1 MLPHSAKKNRLAG
14 AGRFLF
20 RSLARAGRSRIH
32 PRLERRDEL
41 RTRHRHGIATEPR
54 VPSPGDQLVVAVVG
68 KHRLQVLAAGGRIV
82 LDGGAK
88 LRGRHVDEYH
98 LRLRRRQMPVGRAG
112 RHGQAIT
119 DGQVFLAV
127 AGVALHRG
135 NAQNCGAALAVHLVR
150 SARVELARRGLGGGA
165 VGAGQGDSTPI
176 RLRFSRLWPERA
188 GEYWMYAEYVKPEDD
203 RQALRQRIFRFQREG
218 ARIFAGL
225 YRVPGDPAAS
235 VGEWRKDRPFAG
247 VNPPSLEE
255 IAGCRTVWVKQME
268 SLFAAG
274 TEGKRCPG
282 DRPQTIDE
290 HSDFYLAS
298 SSIRSWVRG
307 LDASGK
313 QVEGPS
319 GPSEF
324 RKIAAKPR

>member
-1 MLPHSAKKNRLAG
+1 MRQALLLLLALVLG
-14 AGRFLF
+14 AC
-20 RSLARAGRSRIH
+20 
-32 PRLERRDEL
+32 
-41 RTRHRHGIATEPR
+41 ATPPAEKV
-54 VPSPGDQLVVAVVG
+54 VPIPAVDP
-68 KHRLQVLAAGGRIV
+68 LAA
-82 LDGGAK
+82 
-88 LRGRHVDEYH
+88 
-98 LRLRRRQMPVGRAG
+98 
-112 RHGQAIT
+112 T
-119 DGQVFLAV
+119 LAQRDIE
-127 AGVALHRG
+127 L
-135 NAQNCGAALAVHLVR
+135 LVTYL
-150 SARVELARRGLGGGA
+150 EGTWETIPQP
-165 VGAGQGDSTPI
+165 AGQGDSTPI